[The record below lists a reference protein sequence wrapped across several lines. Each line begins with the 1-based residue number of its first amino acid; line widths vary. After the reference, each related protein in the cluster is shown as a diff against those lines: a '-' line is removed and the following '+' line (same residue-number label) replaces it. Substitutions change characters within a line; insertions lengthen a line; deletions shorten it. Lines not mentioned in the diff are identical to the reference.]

1 MIAPT
6 AAAAGAAVFTN
17 WQYNGQY
24 ASDANNTAAV
34 AAADQV
40 TQIVRWLQALFT
52 GKTFRN
58 CTAAVMRNAKRL
70 GKLTPVMFRL
80 FRLTDCLRENLRE
93 EEEKEEE
100 EVNCNA
106 RFLMPRCSG
115 NTNFTWCC
123 CCCLSTDLV
132 TWHFSTLQTAR
143 CIWIVL
149 CSALNQTKSYQCH
162 STGKQ
167 IFTFS
172 YFFFCCI
179 VFIFWWNVS
188 QGQACERLQFC
199 SEQLSFDLLPS
210 TRAVQCGKVR
220 RRRRILGTFSIDH
233 YFLVTVELSRIHRV
247 FVRLLE
253 RDETTL
259 CAALGAQHIYFD

>member
-1 MIAPT
+1 
-6 AAAAGAAVFTN
+6 
-17 WQYNGQY
+17 
-24 ASDANNTAAV
+24 
-34 AAADQV
+34 
-40 TQIVRWLQALFT
+40 
-52 GKTFRN
+52 
-58 CTAAVMRNAKRL
+58 MRNAKRL

-93 EEEKEEE
+93 EGGGGEH
-100 EVNCNA
+100 CSA

-115 NTNFTWCC
+115 NTNFTCC
-123 CCCLSTDLV
+123 CCCCCCFSTDLV
-132 TWHFSTLQTAR
+132 TWHFSTLQTAL

-172 YFFFCCI
+172 YFFFFFCCI

-188 QGQACERLQFC
+188 QACERLQFS

-220 RRRRILGTFSIDH
+220 RRRRILGTFNIDH
-233 YFLVTVELSRIHRV
+233 YFLVTVELI
-247 FVRLLE
+247 RLLVIFAPPSAE
-253 RDETTL
+253 GFIVFLYDCWREMKQRCVRRSGHSTFTL
-259 CAALGAQHIYFD
+259 INRPCCCLL

>member
-1 MIAPT
+1 MNTAVPAFSCRDARVIPISP
-6 AAAAGAAVFTN
+6 AAASLNWPCHLTLQHGA
-17 WQYNGQY
+17 
-24 ASDANNTAAV
+24 
-34 AAADQV
+34 
-40 TQIVRWLQALFT
+40 
-52 GKTFRN
+52 
-58 CTAAVMRNAKRL
+58 
-70 GKLTPVMFRL
+70 L
-80 FRLTDCLRENLRE
+80 FRLLFVFELY
-93 EEEKEEE
+93 
-100 EVNCNA
+100 
-106 RFLMPRCSG
+106 
-115 NTNFTWCC
+115 
-123 CCCLSTDLV
+123 
-132 TWHFSTLQTAR
+132 
-143 CIWIVL
+143 

-172 YFFFCCI
+172 YFFFFCCI

-220 RRRRILGTFSIDH
+220 RRRRILGTFNIDH
-233 YFLVTVELSRIHRV
+233 YFLVTVELSRIHSV